1 MSNQIP
7 TIDDFNNLEERLL
20 NKLELLFTQQ
30 NNTTNKKWLKSKDV
44 RRLLGNISPGK
55 LQEMRIKK
63 EIPFTK
69 LGSTYFYDYEEIV
82 KILKSKE
89 VSNEEK

>member
-20 NKLELLFTQQ
+20 NKVELLLSQK
-30 NNTTNKKWLKSKDV
+30 NNATDKKWLKSKDV
-44 RRLLGNISPGK
+44 RKLLGNISPGK

-63 EIPFTK
+63 EIPYTK
-69 LGSTYFYDYEEIV
+69 LGSTYFYDYDEIV
-82 KILKSKE
+82 KILKNKE
-89 VSNEEK
+89 VRNG